1 MTETQSSSNQHA
13 IRRRLQRLRVPLGF
27 LTAILFVFGS
37 RPTWRSLMIGLPIAL
52 CGVLIRAWASGHL
65 RKNAELT
72 VSGPYAHTRNPLYFG
87 SFVMAIGCAVAGGH
101 LWLGLLLV
109 GFFLLVYVPVM
120 EAEAA
125 HMQSLF
131 AQSYARWAAS
141 VPLFLPRLT
150 PYASG
155 TTRSFDP
162 QQYLHHREYRAFFG
176 LTIVLAFLF
185 IKAARAA
192 KIL

>member
-1 MTETQSSSNQHA
+1 MTETTQSSPNQF
-13 IRRRLQRLRVPLGF
+13 RKRLQRLRVPLGF
-27 LTAILFVFGS
+27 FTAILFVVGS

-52 CGVLIRAWASGHL
+52 GGVLIRAWASGHL
-65 RKNAELT
+65 HKNAELA

-120 EAEAA
+120 QAEVA

-131 AQSYARWAAS
+131 ADAYSRWAAS

-155 TTRSFDP
+155 STRGFDP
-162 QQYLHHREYRAFFG
+162 QQYLHHREYRALFG
-176 LTIVLAFLF
+176 LTIVMVFLF
-185 IKAARAA
+185 IKAAR
-192 KIL
+192 IL